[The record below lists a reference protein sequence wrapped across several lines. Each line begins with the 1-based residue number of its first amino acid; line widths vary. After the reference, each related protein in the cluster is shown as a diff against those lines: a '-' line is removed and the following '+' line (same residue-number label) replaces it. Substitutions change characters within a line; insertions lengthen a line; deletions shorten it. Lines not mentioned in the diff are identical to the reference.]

1 MPIYKNNT
9 LKNALEK
16 LSSCETLRKKFID
29 MLEKCGPV
37 KPEITLADNFFL
49 MYRIVEKQM
58 HSRQKIEIKR
68 HNLQPKKVS
77 LATRTAIKVKCSG
90 NSSTVI
96 EKNPKTNL
104 KEKEIVQQKKNQLIN
119 HLHV

>member
-1 MPIYKNNT
+1 

-58 HSRQKIEIKR
+58 HSRQKNR
-68 HNLQPKKVS
+68 N
-77 LATRTAIKVKCSG
+77 
-90 NSSTVI
+90 
-96 EKNPKTNL
+96 
-104 KEKEIVQQKKNQLIN
+104 
-119 HLHV
+119 

>member
-1 MPIYKNNT
+1 
-9 LKNALEK
+9 
-16 LSSCETLRKKFID
+16 
-29 MLEKCGPV
+29 
-37 KPEITLADNFFL
+37 
-49 MYRIVEKQM
+49 M

-90 NSSTVI
+90 ISSTVI

-104 KEKEIVQQKKNQLIN
+104 KEKEIVQQKKNQLIK

>member
-1 MPIYKNNT
+1 
-9 LKNALEK
+9 
-16 LSSCETLRKKFID
+16 
-29 MLEKCGPV
+29 
-37 KPEITLADNFFL
+37 

-96 EKNPKTNL
+96 GKKKKLIVHL
-104 KEKEIVQQKKNQLIN
+104 KEKEIEQQKKNQLIN
-119 HLHV
+119 RLHV

>member
-1 MPIYKNNT
+1 
-9 LKNALEK
+9 
-16 LSSCETLRKKFID
+16 
-29 MLEKCGPV
+29 
-37 KPEITLADNFFL
+37 

-96 EKNPKTNL
+96 GKKPKN
-104 KEKEIVQQKKNQLIN
+104 
-119 HLHV
+119 

>member
-1 MPIYKNNT
+1 LAACCVKLLDKNVMPIYKNNT

-58 HSRQKIEIKR
+58 HSRQKNR
-68 HNLQPKKVS
+68 N
-77 LATRTAIKVKCSG
+77 
-90 NSSTVI
+90 
-96 EKNPKTNL
+96 
-104 KEKEIVQQKKNQLIN
+104 
-119 HLHV
+119 